1 MAEKEARP
9 LCELNEEK
17 RDRASTIIKRAMED
31 NGETQESLSNLLHIS
46 RQTFGTRLKELNF
59 TESELFEL
67 CIILGLEEDYLTGKT
82 KSNHFQKYESP
93 SFIARLYNELNPHQK
108 EAITEVLCSM
118 VGSRVYL
125 DLKQQEAKTR
135 VDMDELR
142 ISRHRKK

>member
-9 LCELNEEK
+9 LRELNEEK

-93 SFIARLYNELNPHQK
+93 SFIARLYIELNPHQK